1 MRIIMISFTVLYPY
15 GADKKFDWDYYLAHH
30 MEGLKKLLG
39 GRLLH
44 YHLEKGLSG
53 VESGTPPAFFAI
65 LHVLV
70 KGMEDVE
77 VLSINRR
84 QPFLKR
90 ALADRC
96 DEELLTIV

>member
-1 MRIIMISFTVLYPY
+1 MISFTVLYPY

-77 VLSINRR
+77 VIGA
-84 QPFLKR
+84 
-90 ALADRC
+90 ALPQLVQDIPNYTDVEPIIQISEAI
-96 DEELLTIV
+96 E